1 VGVIQLRTEYSVYF
15 FLDGGINI
23 VRQWFA
29 SLDNADV
36 EWPAFDGLLE
46 IYKAGGLPSIQRAV
60 IDLHDG
66 FYGLLSV
73 RRGGVLPC
81 PIFRLG
87 PFDAQ
92 TEITFLAAATW
103 DSRLKRVRPFSAV
116 GSAEENLEVL
126 LADRSRRRR
135 G

>member
-1 VGVIQLRTEYSVYF
+1 MLCASGLRLWITPTWNGPLLMA
-15 FLDGGINI
+15 FLKYI
-23 VRQWFA
+23 R
-29 SLDNADV
+29 LAD
-36 EWPAFDGLLE
+36 FL
-46 IYKAGGLPSIQRAV
+46 AV

-66 FYGLLSV
+66 FYGLRSV
-73 RRGGVLPC
+73 RKGGILPC

-92 TEITFLAAATW
+92 TEITFLAPARW

-126 LADRSRRRR
+126 LADHSRRRR